1 VVGYRSGACTAEVWR
16 VHGAKLTTETLRRS
30 GEITSFSVIH
40 LNETAGRLIR

>member
-1 VVGYRSGACTAEVWR
+1 VVGFRSGGCIGEVWG
-16 VHGAKLTTETLRRS
+16 VHGVKLTTETSRRS